1 MASEAQL
8 NPLFGPPCEHHD
20 VVNVEVFGRT
30 ITFARRG
37 ANQLLRAAMRAYD
50 VKYAVYRIE
59 SYNCRK
65 VTSGTSRSAH
75 SWPVAV
81 DINADTNPYSKAGK
95 LQTDMP
101 RAFVECFR
109 AEGFGWGGDWTRP
122 KDPMHFSLAPNE
134 RGKPHPEAFDSRLQ
148 QQARARWRQ
157 VHGGTEAGP
166 AERPKP
172 KAAGISAPPFPG
184 NVLSYDRWR
193 QTKRPDAGVRTF
205 QRRLKER
212 GWTIATDGNFTKQV
226 ETVVRAF
233 QREKLLAVTGRVDGA
248 TWTAIWTASLT

>member
-1 MASEAQL
+1 LASEAQL

-20 VVNVEVFGRT
+20 VVNVEVFGKT
-30 ITFARRG
+30 ITFAQRG
-37 ANQLLRAAMRAYD
+37 ANQLLRAAIRAYD

-81 DINADTNPYSKAGK
+81 DINADSNPYSKAGN

-109 AEGFGWGGDWTRP
+109 AEGFGWGGDWTGA

-134 RGKPHPEAFDSRLQ
+134 RGKPRPERFDPRVQ
-148 QQARARWRQ
+148 QQARAKWRQ
-157 VHGGTEAGP
+157 VHGGVTAGL
-166 AERPKP
+166 AKKPKP
-172 KAAGISAPPFPG
+172 KAAGSSAPPFPG

-193 QTKRPDAGVRTF
+193 KTKTPDAGVRTF
-205 QRRLKER
+205 QGRLKER

-233 QREKLLAVTGRVDGA
+233 QREKLLAVTGKVDAG
-248 TWTAIWTASLT
+248 TWNSIWAAVVT

>member
-1 MASEAQL
+1 
-8 NPLFGPPCEHHD
+8 
-20 VVNVEVFGRT
+20 
-30 ITFARRG
+30 
-37 ANQLLRAAMRAYD
+37 
-50 VKYAVYRIE
+50 
-59 SYNCRK
+59 
-65 VTSGTSRSAH
+65 
-75 SWPVAV
+75 
-81 DINADTNPYSKAGK
+81 
-95 LQTDMP
+95 
-101 RAFVECFR
+101 
-109 AEGFGWGGDWTRP
+109 
-122 KDPMHFSLAPNE
+122 MHFSLAPNE

-184 NVLSYDRWR
+184 NVLSYERWR